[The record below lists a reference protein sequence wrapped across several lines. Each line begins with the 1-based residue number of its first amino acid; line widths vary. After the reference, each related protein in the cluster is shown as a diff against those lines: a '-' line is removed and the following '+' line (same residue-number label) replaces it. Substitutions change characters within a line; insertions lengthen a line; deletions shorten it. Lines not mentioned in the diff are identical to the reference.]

1 MTVGTTGHDGRA
13 YQLSTTALFPK
24 RNTAEYLCFQ
34 YRARLIVGA
43 AAQRNPLWLS
53 VVSLDIGVCSGIL
66 PDVKLQQV
74 DAR

>member
-53 VVSLDIGVCSGIL
+53 VVSLDRRVL
-66 PDVKLQQV
+66 RHPPDVKLQQV